1 MGFVRLPRF
10 CFLFIDEIKPRI
22 DGVSEETAT
31 GQWDNAPG
39 TCGANESILCVLI
52 KTLFG
57 ISPQQ
62 TRESLLRVLH
72 SSPLT
77 RELVGISRLWAS
89 PPVAMSDLML
99 VIDGAMR
106 EKPNSGK
113 LIFDKIIDHE

>member
-1 MGFVRLPRF
+1 M
-10 CFLFIDEIKPRI
+10 
-22 DGVSEETAT
+22 
-31 GQWDNAPG
+31 
-39 TCGANESILCVLI
+39 LI